1 MVTRRGP
8 ETYIIHASEPDTL
21 SYMHQQEYEIWIW
34 RKHTPVPFIIVT
46 WSGMSI
52 SQLCCHFLGVHP
64 IPSCLEPNPSPF
76 FFWGGGI
83 FTYFVCLQWVGPFKL
98 QFTLFSFVTLF
109 ESNFDNKD
117 DFDIYSSC
125 KTPPNS
131 RAITLLRR
139 ERRNLEFDQRKMWY
153 LTRRDFD

>member
-1 MVTRRGP
+1 MPVSR
-8 ETYIIHASEPDTL
+8 
-21 SYMHQQEYEIWIW
+21 
-34 RKHTPVPFIIVT
+34 TP
-46 WSGMSI
+46 
-52 SQLCCHFLGVHP
+52 
-64 IPSCLEPNPSPF
+64 CLICTSTSKNMKYGFGENNSSPF
-76 FFWGGGI
+76 YHCYLIRNVNLTVMLSLFRGSPHSLMPRTEPFPIFFFGGGGGI

-139 ERRNLEFDQRKMWY
+139 ERQNLEFDQRKMWY